1 MRLNEKEKD
10 ALFKLF
16 LFTVVEL
23 FCISIYI
30 IISALSGDFNWTIE
44 RLTSSFG
51 GQVIQILQL
60 IVLINGVIIFM
71 YVVIFLILLVKN

>member
-1 MRLNEKEKD
+1 MKLKENEID
-10 ALFKLF
+10 TLFKLF

-30 IISALSGDFNWTIE
+30 IISALSGDFNWTVE

-51 GQVIQILQL
+51 GMVIQILQL

>member
-1 MRLNEKEKD
+1 MKLKEKEKD
-10 ALFKLF
+10 TLFKLF

-30 IISALSGDFNWTIE
+30 IISALSGDFNWTVE

-51 GQVIQILQL
+51 GMVIQFLQL
-60 IVLINGVIIFM
+60 IILINGVIIFM
-71 YVVIFLILLVKN
+71 YIVIFLILLVKN

>member
-1 MRLNEKEKD
+1 MKLKENEID
-10 ALFKLF
+10 TLFKLF

-30 IISALSGDFNWTIE
+30 IISALSGDYNWTVE

-51 GQVIQILQL
+51 GMVIQILQL
-60 IVLINGVIIFM
+60 IILINGVIIFM
-71 YVVIFLILLVKN
+71 YVIIFLILLVKN